1 VGKPQAVALVGVCP
15 YCQESAELI
24 LTKKQVKKLLHGFK
38 LSARNRA
45 VGVKHKCPH
54 CGKPIQ
60 VLASKSDIKAMW
72 KGFKAESTA
81 EAEKTSEKMRAKHH

>member
-1 VGKPQAVALVGVCP
+1 VNALGKPQAVALVGVCP
-15 YCQESAELI
+15 YCHESAEVI

-54 CGKPIQ
+54 CGKPIE
-60 VLASKSDIKAMW
+60 VLASKATLKPYGKDSKQSRHLKRKKQAR
-72 KGFKAESTA
+72 KC
-81 EAEKTSEKMRAKHH
+81 